1 MMTDLAGEVTVAGRG
16 AGRLETASALLSDLV
31 ALMKE
36 DCVARSRTV

>member
-1 MMTDLAGEVTVAGRG
+1 LTVAGRG

-36 DCVARSRTV
+36 DCVAKSRTV

>member
-1 MMTDLAGEVTVAGRG
+1 MTDLAGEITVAGRG

-36 DCVARSRTV
+36 DSVARSATV